1 MTWFMIRSSTIT
13 PSVWLHAL
21 QIDLSKYLILQA
33 TDFVTQQLSLATKAQ
48 SGKLLGRIQNL
59 APCLLHA
66 LMTAGSKNS
75 CIDPSILKLSSH
87 SINCFPLV
95 SIQRDDPSRDYSE
108 HVERS
113 PRTQIPWII
122 SKQYFMGSSWLRSHS
137 SLRILWRSYFSLRV
151 HGRQLVN
158 QQIT

>member
-1 MTWFMIRSSTIT
+1 MTWFMTRSSTIT

-33 TDFVTQQLSLATKAQ
+33 TDFVTQQPSLATKAQ

-59 APCLLHA
+59 APCSLHA
-66 LMTAGSKNS
+66 PMTAGDKNS
-75 CIDPSILKLSSH
+75 SVDPSVLKFSSH
-87 SINCFPLV
+87 SIYGLPLV
-95 SIQRDDPSRDYSE
+95 PIQCDDSSRDYSE
-108 HVERS
+108 YVERS

-137 SLRILWRSYFSLRV
+137 GLRILWRSYFCLRI
-151 HGRQLVN
+151 HGR
-158 QQIT
+158 